1 VIDRGAGRFAPGPFA
16 AVGPVLAEGVAVLD
30 AGGAFRAVDP
40 AVAALLGRR
49 REDLLGRTAADVFPD
64 AVDLLECLS
73 RARAAETATPL
84 TWQGWI
90 DPGGDQRSVTARA
103 WEDLLL
109 LTVRPARPSDGDGGD
124 AERDRLAYLARV
136 TETMIGTLDTGES
149 ATRLA
154 ELAVSRLGDWAIVVV
169 GPEDG
174 RAAEEGRA
182 HRDPARRRDVDVYRD
197 RRLPVTRGD
206 NPIAVALRT
215 GRPVQLAPLDHD
227 RVTPT
232 LNTDEVR
239 EAWRRLDTTSAVV
252 VPLRARGD
260 TFGAMVLMN
269 SGDRPAHTEREIA
282 TAVEVAR
289 RGALALDNARLYG
302 RQLAV
307 AETLQRSLL
316 TPPMVADPQRLEIAV
331 RYRPAARYQE
341 VGGDWYDAFAQPD
354 GASALV
360 IGDVVGHDVEAT
372 AAMSQIRSM
381 LRALAHDQPG
391 SPAHILDRLDQVLTG
406 LHADTMATAL
416 LARVELPGPG
426 AGAEPCTIRWSSAG
440 HPAPLVLTADGR
452 VRVLDSPPQRPLG
465 TGWTGAR
472 RDDDVRLCPGDMV
485 LLITDGLLEQG
496 RLDLDRGL
504 SRLTSALS
512 ACAGLSVE
520 AVCDRLLDSV
530 VPGRADDDI
539 ALLALRYCPGNPR
552 GDAGTGPGEP

>member
-1 VIDRGAGRFAPGPFA
+1 
-16 AVGPVLAEGVAVLD
+16 
-30 AGGAFRAVDP
+30 
-40 AVAALLGRR
+40 
-49 REDLLGRTAADVFPD
+49 
-64 AVDLLECLS
+64 
-73 RARAAETATPL
+73 
-84 TWQGWI
+84 
-90 DPGGDQRSVTARA
+90 
-103 WEDLLL
+103 
-109 LTVRPARPSDGDGGD
+109 
-124 AERDRLAYLARV
+124 
-136 TETMIGTLDTGES
+136 
-149 ATRLA
+149 
-154 ELAVSRLGDWAIVVV
+154 
-169 GPEDG
+169 
-174 RAAEEGRA
+174 
-182 HRDPARRRDVDVYRD
+182 
-197 RRLPVTRGD
+197 
-206 NPIAVALRT
+206 
-215 GRPVQLAPLDHD
+215 
-227 RVTPT
+227 
-232 LNTDEVR
+232 
-239 EAWRRLDTTSAVV
+239 
-252 VPLRARGD
+252 
-260 TFGAMVLMN
+260 MN